1 MTDAP
6 QPTAG
11 SLEAKLIRKCPVHDS
26 CSLTCPRRPFED
38 LGEIASFDTR
48 AASLP
53 PPSIT
58 QRLRE
63 GLSSWLR

>member
-11 SLEAKLIRKCPVHDS
+11 SLEAKIIRKCPVHDT
-26 CSLTCPRRPFED
+26 CSLSCPRRPFEE
-38 LGEIASFDTR
+38 LGEIASFDAR
-48 AASLP
+48 AERVS
-53 PPSIT
+53 PSIT